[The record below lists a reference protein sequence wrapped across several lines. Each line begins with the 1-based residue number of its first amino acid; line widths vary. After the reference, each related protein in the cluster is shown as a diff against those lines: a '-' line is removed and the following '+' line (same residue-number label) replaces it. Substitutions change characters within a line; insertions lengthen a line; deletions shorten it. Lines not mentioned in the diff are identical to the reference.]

1 MGAKEHVYVQ
11 FKQLA
16 APSIFFVGGVGEQC
30 LDDMIREIGLLLD
43 QT

>member
-1 MGAKEHVYVQ
+1 MVLKEHAYVQ

-16 APSIFFVGGVGEQC
+16 APRVFFVGGVREQR
-30 LDDMIREIGLLLD
+30 LDDMIREIGLLLG